1 MEIASAVIAIAHKLN
16 LKVIAEGV
24 ENIDQR
30 DFLVINKCDY
40 AQGYFFSHPLSFKDI
55 HTFFVESA
63 LKTA

>member
-1 MEIASAVIAIAHKLN
+1 MEITSAIIAIAHKLN

-40 AQGYFFSHPLSFKDI
+40 AQGYYFSRPLTFEDLYSFFTDSQLK
-55 HTFFVESA
+55 SA
-63 LKTA
+63 